1 MIGYFSWSR
10 VFVWRMAFCPVFP
23 GVSPVAV
30 FLWGLLV
37 ASRFAYQ
44 YHLTVVVGC
53 WRFLL
58 VACICL
64 AYGVLSSVPLVS
76 HLLLFF
82 VGLVGLLLVLRINI
96 I

>member
-1 MIGYFSWSR
+1 MVGYFSWSR

-23 GVSPVAV
+23 GVSP

-37 ASRFAYQ
+37 APRFAYQ

-58 VACICL
+58 GRVCLSGVWRSVQRSTGVSPVA
-64 AYGVLSSVPLVS
+64 V
-76 HLLLFF
+76 FF